1 MTNLKKNINH
11 YMERKGIRFYSDLL
25 VDIAHQLNIKGQAAY
40 DFAEREKANFSKMLK
55 GERPLKYEFI
65 IPLEKIFGVSLARML
80 DEDAYKLPVD
90 RDNVPIVKGFRYYAY
105 VDDYDLYNK
114 ELDLYLTKE
123 STSCLTCM
131 DEFGKTFLDYVV
143 EYGSKNAV
151 RFLRDKYNIKMR
163 FHNNQFISSLKNAST
178 IFTHNGIEFAR
189 LVASIGDTKLF
200 NDIYDSYYFITQYDF
215 FPENIIWCQ
224 PDFQEIILDNKDIF
238 ESMFERKKYDYE
250 LSPKA
255 QKRLGLKNIEFST
268 ISPMINL
275 ILRYALNNLK
285 RYKEQAI
292 DIIKYGIGHNQR
304 VKDGLTIDI
313 RDTSVDECGGLRTRK
328 GYELIDV
335 VIVVQDKNIAD
346 KDIKELVSK
355 LPTFYNPFYS

>member
-1 MTNLKKNINH
+1 MTNLKKNIDH

-25 VDIAHQLNIKGQAAY
+25 VDIAHQLNIKGQDAY
-40 DFAEREKANFSKMLK
+40 DFVEREKANFSKMLK

-90 RDNVPIVKGFRYYAY
+90 KDNVPIVKGFRYYAY

-131 DEFGKTFLDYVV
+131 DEFEKTFLDYVV

-163 FHNNQFISSLKNAST
+163 FYNNQFESSLKNTST

-189 LVASIGDTKLF
+189 LVASIGDTELF
-200 NDIYDSYYFITQYDF
+200 NDIYDSYYFIAQYDF
-215 FPENIIWCQ
+215 FPDHIIWCQ
-224 PDFQEIILDNKDIF
+224 PDFQEIILDTKGIF
-238 ESMFERKKYDYE
+238 ESMFERKKYNYK
-250 LSPKA
+250 LTPKG
-255 QKRLGLKNIEFST
+255 QKKLGREGIEFAT
-268 ISPMINL
+268 ICPMINL
-275 ILRYALNNLK
+275 ILRYALNNLE

-292 DIIKYGIGHNQR
+292 EIIKYGIGHNRR
-304 VKDGLTIDI
+304 VKDGLSIDI

-355 LPTFYNPFYS
+355 LPTFYNPFCS